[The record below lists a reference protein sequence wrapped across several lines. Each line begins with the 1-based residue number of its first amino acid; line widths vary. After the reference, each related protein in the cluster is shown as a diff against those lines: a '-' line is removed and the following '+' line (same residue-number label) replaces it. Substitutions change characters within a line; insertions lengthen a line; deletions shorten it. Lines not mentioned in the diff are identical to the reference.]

1 MQLNENLFYDQVAE
15 VELVYRSKVNP
26 SDRVK
31 VLTSDH
37 FAKLFRSIWNP
48 DSMELLE
55 EAKVIYLNRGNR
67 VLGAFALSRGG
78 LSNTVV
84 DVKLVILAGL
94 RLHCSYICLC
104 HNHPSGSTKPSKND
118 EYLTNQINMAAGFF
132 NIKLL
137 DHIILTKDGYLSM
150 SDEGLI

>member
-55 EAKVIYLNRGNR
+55 EAKVIYLNRGHLLQKNKFG
-67 VLGAFALSRGG
+67 VL
-78 LSNTVV
+78 
-84 DVKLVILAGL
+84 I
-94 RLHCSYICLC
+94 
-104 HNHPSGSTKPSKND
+104 
-118 EYLTNQINMAAGFF
+118 
-132 NIKLL
+132 
-137 DHIILTKDGYLSM
+137 
-150 SDEGLI
+150 